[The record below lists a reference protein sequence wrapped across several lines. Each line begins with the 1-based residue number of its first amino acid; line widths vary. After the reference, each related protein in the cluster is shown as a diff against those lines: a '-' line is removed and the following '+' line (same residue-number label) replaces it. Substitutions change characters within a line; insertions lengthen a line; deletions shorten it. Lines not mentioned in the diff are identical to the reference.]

1 MRASEDRL
9 RVLLEKLAVEALS
22 PQEQQELDELLR
34 TALPAAKK
42 KFLKQTSAD
51 DMDQQ
56 LQVYGHIR
64 QQLKKDATPEVDTPV
79 VSMHRPRR
87 LWLKYAAAAVMVLG
101 LGTSIY
107 WWQQSKSNIPDYTQA
122 TQEERF
128 KNEVPAATDG
138 AVLTLADGT
147 QLVLDNINGQLATQG
162 EVAITKDGSELNY
175 TLADVPT
182 NQPVVYNSVTTP
194 RGKYISLVLSDGTK
208 IWLNAASRLRY
219 PVAFTGQ
226 DRRVQVTGEAYFDV
240 ATVPG
245 KPFIVATP
253 DGLQVEV
260 KGTQFNIEAYDD
272 EPYSITTLVEGQ
284 VQVQK
289 GQQQDQLLPGQQLIA
304 GKETMLW
311 QQRKVNVNEYIA
323 WKEGLFH
330 FEDTS
335 LEEIMKQLSRWY
347 DVDVSFQTNADKHYY
362 FTISR
367 QEPLSRLLGIMEKAG
382 NVRFVIDGQHIT
394 VIP

>member
-1 MRASEDRL
+1 
-9 RVLLEKLAVEALS
+9 V
-22 PQEQQELDELLR
+22 QE
-34 TALPAAKK
+34 
-42 KFLKQTSAD
+42 
-51 DMDQQ
+51 
-56 LQVYGHIR
+56 
-64 QQLKKDATPEVDTPV
+64 
-79 VSMHRPRR
+79 
-87 LWLKYAAAAVMVLG
+87 
-101 LGTSIY
+101 
-107 WWQQSKSNIPDYTQA
+107 
-122 TQEERF
+122 
-128 KNEVPAATDG
+128 
-138 AVLTLADGT
+138 
-147 QLVLDNINGQLATQG
+147 
-162 EVAITKDGSELNY
+162 
-175 TLADVPT
+175 
-182 NQPVVYNSVTTP
+182 
-194 RGKYISLVLSDGTK
+194 
-208 IWLNAASRLRY
+208 
-219 PVAFTGQ
+219 
-226 DRRVQVTGEAYFDV
+226 TGEAYFDV

-260 KGTQFNIEAYDD
+260 KGTQFNIKAYDD